1 MHGVSPH
8 PELLVTFLG
17 SAALHAL
24 EGLLYPR
31 SLALYMYL
39 HARYLLCDFGPL
51 RPARQ
56 LWIRTVFRL
65 TTGVPSG
72 VRGDIGSIPPDRW
85 PFSSAMT
92 EKWYAT

>member
-31 SLALYMYL
+31 SLALYMYMRVTFCVIL
-39 HARYLLCDFGPL
+39 GLFG
-51 RPARQ
+51 Q
-56 LWIRTVFRL
+56 HGNF
-65 TTGVPSG
+65 GSG
-72 VRGDIGSIPPDRW
+72 QYSGSPRECRV
-85 PFSSAMT
+85 ACGET
-92 EKWYAT
+92 